1 MKKVINQFIQL
12 LLIAIQLLLIAFIT
26 NFLFG
31 VVVRMTKFVGGL

>member
-12 LLIAIQLLLIAFIT
+12 WLIAFIT
-26 NFLFG
+26 GFLFG